1 MSNARIPYLM
11 GGVLVA
17 GFAALSILSYNSLRT
32 DVNRTSEIMFFSVIK
47 DSTDKNVL
55 SAYLDRYPDGMFV
68 PAVKA
73 RMDEL
78 AKGGGTA
85 VAAAGGSIAAQIAAL
100 QAQQQAADEASK
112 QQAERAA
119 QQAAEAAETAKA
131 RAQAEADKILAD
143 ARAEA
148 TKQAEMA
155 KAEAAKQTELAKA
168 EAAKA
173 TEMAKAEQA
182 KVEQARME
190 AAKQAELAKAEA
202 ARVAEQAKAD
212 QARIEQAKAEAAKQA
227 EIAKAETARAAEQA
241 RIEQAKIEQAK
252 AEAAKAAEQAKLA
265 AARAQPAPA
274 ATQQAAR
281 PAPAPAPAVA
291 AAAPMPIPAPGTS
304 SFVIISSTADGMKK
318 GDRVAASQALAVP
331 SGTRVVL
338 MDASGKVMTVRG
350 PFNGVLGSSEPMA
363 PAPKATGA
371 FRSISDAAGLIERL
385 GDALRSESEAPR
397 RIGAFRGV
405 GASGLGLGAT
415 PADPWAIDV
424 SAAGHWCVAADRSVT
439 LSRGGLTGFDSIT
452 LETKPS
458 GAKMDIPWPKA
469 QASLQWP
476 ASVPVKNG
484 TTYELRMGATTTSI
498 AVHMM
503 DQKGLTSGQVALW
516 MAEQG
521 CQRQA
526 SAMIDSLERG
536 LAGKLF
542 DLEVAGDGRGS
553 ADYKVGEELKLS
565 VRASREAYVYC
576 FYRDVAGEVTKI
588 FPSQF
593 DRSAQ
598 VGGGGAQSIPSPAWE
613 APMQL
618 TGPAGTSEVQCF
630 AVDRDATKD
639 LPAEIGK
646 PGFAVLPTKM
656 ASTLMDVFKRV
667 PDGNLATASLPITV
681 KE

>member
-100 QAQQQAADEASK
+100 QAQQQAAEQAQ
-112 QQAERAA
+112 QQAS
-119 QQAAEAAETAKA
+119 QQAAEAAEAAKA
-131 RAQAEADKILAD
+131 KAQAEADKILAD

-155 KAEAAKQTELAKA
+155 KAEAAK
-168 EAAKA
+168 A
-173 TEMAKAEQA
+173 TEQAKAEQA

-190 AAKQAELAKAEA
+190 AAKQAEIAKAEA
-202 ARVAEQAKAD
+202 ARAAEQAKAD

-227 EIAKAETARAAEQA
+227 EVAKAEA
-241 RIEQAKIEQAK
+241 
-252 AEAAKAAEQAKLA
+252 AAKAAEQAKLA
-265 AARAQPAPA
+265 AAKAQ

-281 PAPAPAPAVA
+281 PAPAVVAAPAVA
-291 AAAPMPIPAPGTS
+291 PMPTPAPGTS

-318 GDRVAASQALAVP
+318 GDRVATSQSIAVP

-350 PFNGVLGSSEPMA
+350 PFNGVLGSSEPTA
-363 PAPKATGA
+363 PTPKATGA
-371 FRSISDAAGLIERL
+371 FRSVSDAAGLIERL
-385 GDALRSESEAPR
+385 GDALRSENDAPR

-424 SAAGHWCVAADRSVT
+424 SAAGHWCVAADRAVT
-439 LSRGGLTGFDSIT
+439 LNRGGLTGFDSIT
-452 LETKPS
+452 IETKPS

-469 QASLQWP
+469 QAVLQWP

-484 TTYELRMGATTTSI
+484 ASYDLRMGTTTTSI

-503 DQKGLTSGQVALW
+503 DQKGMTSGQVALW

-542 DLEVAGDGRGS
+542 DLEVAGDGRTS

-593 DRSAQ
+593 DRTAQ

>member
-100 QAQQQAADEASK
+100 QAQQQAAEQAQ
-112 QQAERAA
+112 QQAS
-119 QQAAEAAETAKA
+119 QQAAEAAEAAKA
-131 RAQAEADKILAD
+131 KAQAEADKILAD

-155 KAEAAKQTELAKA
+155 KAEAAK
-168 EAAKA
+168 A
-173 TEMAKAEQA
+173 TEQAKAEQA

-190 AAKQAELAKAEA
+190 AAKQAEIAKAEA
-202 ARVAEQAKAD
+202 ARAAEQAKAD

-227 EIAKAETARAAEQA
+227 EVAKAEAARAAEQA
-241 RIEQAKIEQAK
+241 KIEQAKIEQAK
-252 AEAAKAAEQAKLA
+252 AEAAKQAEVAKAEAAAKAAEQAKLA
-265 AARAQPAPA
+265 AAKAQ

-281 PAPAPAPAVA
+281 PAPAVVAAPAVA
-291 AAAPMPIPAPGTS
+291 PMPTPAPGTS

-318 GDRVAASQALAVP
+318 GDRVATSQSIAVP

-350 PFNGVLGSSEPMA
+350 PFNGVLGSSEPTA
-363 PAPKATGA
+363 PTPKATGA
-371 FRSISDAAGLIERL
+371 FRSVSDAAGLIERL
-385 GDALRSESEAPR
+385 GDALRSENDAPR

-424 SAAGHWCVAADRSVT
+424 SAAGHWCVAADRAVT
-439 LSRGGLTGFDSIT
+439 LNRGGLTGFDSIT
-452 LETKPS
+452 IETKPS

-469 QASLQWP
+469 QAVLQWP

-484 TTYELRMGATTTSI
+484 ASYDLRMGTTTTSI

-503 DQKGLTSGQVALW
+503 DQKGMTSGQVALW

-542 DLEVAGDGRGS
+542 DLEVAGDGRTS

-593 DRSAQ
+593 DRTAQ